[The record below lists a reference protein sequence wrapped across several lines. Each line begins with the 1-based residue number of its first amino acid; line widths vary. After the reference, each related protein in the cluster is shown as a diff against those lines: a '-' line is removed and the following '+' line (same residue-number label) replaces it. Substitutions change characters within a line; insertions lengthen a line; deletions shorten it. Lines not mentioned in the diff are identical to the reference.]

1 MFETDAGARRPWP
14 GGGFAK
20 ARNRSERG
28 DGDHVEDDE
37 KWQWR
42 EKRLGLTPRSLFNS
56 SSNEGHT
63 TVHWIV
69 PKIMDRWPELP

>member
-1 MFETDAGARRPWP
+1 M
-14 GGGFAK
+14 
-20 ARNRSERG
+20 
-28 DGDHVEDDE
+28 EDDE

-56 SSNEGHT
+56 SSNKGHT